1 LAEARGAAA
10 QIVEAAE
17 GYRATV
23 VNAALGEASRFTAVL
38 KEYQVAP
45 EVTRRRLYIETLEKV
60 LGNVDKIIMDNGEG
74 GQGVVPYLPLNELR
88 KTPQGGSN

>member
-1 LAEARGAAA
+1 M
-10 QIVEAAE
+10 
-17 GYRATV
+17 
-23 VNAALGEASRFTAVL
+23 VNAALGEASRFSAVL

-74 GQGVVPYLPLNELR
+74 GQDVVPYLSLNELNR
-88 KTPQGGSN
+88 NAQRGSN